1 MIFNESSIL
10 ESMLFLEISTKINI
24 CSTIIITIIGLIGHF
39 LTLFVYS
46 QKRFRLN
53 SSNIYLF
60 CLAINDSLFLIIH
73 FFEDTIRSIKL
84 NYTFSASF
92 NLFINRINI
101 VDNSSIICWISNY
114 LRYTLRLISTF
125 LIITITLQRLYV
137 VYNPLQHKYKS
148 KKSAWLFTFI
158 IILISL
164 VFNSW
169 AIFLFKMNTYVE
181 TNIQYCDLDRNWTKF
196 YFYLSLFYTFL
207 AILLPIIV
215 VFTCNFLIIH
225 KLTKKEKER
234 KQLTSTQTTSVTT
247 TTVSYN
253 KKNNKILL
261 LLNNAA
267 VNPNVSSIIQIN
279 KNRMKVIKSINK
291 TKKMKKTLLLVSFS
305 YAIFNLPYLIT
316 WYK

>member
-1 MIFNESSIL
+1 MVFNESSIS

-24 CSTIIITIIGLIGHF
+24 CFTIIITIIGLIGHF

-53 SSNIYLF
+53 SNNIFLF

-84 NYTFSASF
+84 NYTFSAKF

-101 VDNSSIICWISNY
+101 VDNSSIICWTSNY

-137 VYNPLQHKYKS
+137 VYNPLQTKCKS
-148 KKSAWLFTFI
+148 KKSAWFITFI
-158 IILISL
+158 IIIISL

-181 TNIQYCDLDRNWTKF
+181 TNIQYCDLDRNWTTF
-196 YFYLSLFYTFL
+196 YFYLNFFYTFL

-225 KLTKKEKER
+225 KLTEKEKER
-234 KQLTSTQTTSVTT
+234 KHLTSTQTTS

-261 LLNNAA
+261 LNTAA
-267 VNPNVSSIIQIN
+267 MNPNVSSIIQMD
-279 KNRMKVIKSINK
+279 KNRIKVVMSINK
-291 TKKMKKTLLLVSFS
+291 TKKMKKILLLVSFS

-316 WYK
+316 W